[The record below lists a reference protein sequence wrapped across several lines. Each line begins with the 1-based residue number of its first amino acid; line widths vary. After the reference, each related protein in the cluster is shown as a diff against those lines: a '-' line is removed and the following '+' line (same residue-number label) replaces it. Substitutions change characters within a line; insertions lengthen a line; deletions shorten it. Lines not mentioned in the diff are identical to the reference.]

1 MQSSFPRNQTVNQFG
16 GGPPPGF
23 GAHPREKEMW
33 QQPRF
38 RKHPLTNKIEA
49 VGGLFHRLWPEHVDM
64 LRQMKEDGWPHKDII
79 DVAEELF
86 QRQQEDFQQ
95 KMMAIQQ
102 LEQQRNMTLQE
113 DIQGAM
119 DFGPPA
125 PEDMQQQ
132 GMPGEEG
139 GMEGGEGGEGMA
151 KGSMIGTSLYKGP
164 YDALLSFYRRRH
176 QGKGLNHGFNIVS
189 KSKRDA
195 FQLPEMKYAYD
206 AFKPHLDEGTMRLHH
221 KVHHKKYL
229 EKLNDAIRNT
239 VWVDHTMEEIL
250 YNIMSLPE
258 DIRDTVAFNG
268 GGYVN
273 HCLFFD
279 ILCPHDQQKA
289 PDNVSFLKHVE
300 KAFGSFR
307 QLKDLLTE
315 VAMGVS
321 GSGWAWLVVDKEGS
335 LIVVKTA
342 NQDSPLMNGDTP
354 IIGLDLWEHAYY
366 KKYGP
371 KREKYLENLWNV
383 MDWQRVQEL
392 YFEAMANCLHKAGE
406 GPGAGGT
413 RALTPKEEK
422 VWRDQTFSRRQVG
435 VANTGITGAEERDAE
450 AKRKRREDEEKEME
464 LEEEKARGL

>member
-1 MQSSFPRNQTVNQFG
+1 MQSSFPRNQTMNKYG

-38 RKHPLTNKIEA
+38 RKHPLTNKMEA

-64 LRQMKEDGWPHKDII
+64 LRKMKEDGWPHKDII

-95 KMMAIQQ
+95 KLMAIQE
-102 LEQQRNMTLQE
+102 LKQQRDMTLQQ

-125 PEDMQQQ
+125 PEDMQQEGM

-139 GMEGGEGGEGMA
+139 GEEGQEMA
-151 KGSMIGTSLYKGP
+151 KGAMKYLSLLSKGP
-164 YDALLSFYRRRH
+164 YESLLSFYRRRH
-176 QGKGLNHGFNIVS
+176 QGKGVNHGFNIIS

-195 FQLPEMKYAYD
+195 FSLPELKYSFD
-206 AFKPHLDEGTMRLHH
+206 ALKPYLDEGTMRLHY

-229 EKLNDAIRNT
+229 EKLNDALRNT
-239 VWVDHTMEEIL
+239 VWVDCTMEEIL

-258 DIRDTVAFNG
+258 DIRDMVAFHG
-268 GGYVN
+268 GGYIN

-279 ILCPHDQQKA
+279 ILCPHDKQRA
-289 PDNVSFLKHVE
+289 PDNISFLKHVE
-300 KAFGSFR
+300 KAFGSFAK
-307 QLKDLLTE
+307 LKDLITD
-315 VAMGVS
+315 VALGIQGV
-321 GSGWAWLVVDKEGS
+321 GWAWLVVDKDGS
-335 LIVVKTA
+335 LLVVKTA

-354 IIGLDLWEHAYY
+354 ILGIDMWEHAYY

-371 KREKYLENLWNV
+371 KREKYLENIWKV

-406 GPGAGGT
+406 GAGGI
-413 RALTPKEEK
+413 RPLTPKEEK
-422 VWRDQTFSRRQVG
+422 TWKDQSFSRRQIG
-435 VANTGITGAEERDAE
+435 VSNAGISGAEDRDAE
-450 AKRKRREDEEKEME
+450 AKRKRREEEEKEME